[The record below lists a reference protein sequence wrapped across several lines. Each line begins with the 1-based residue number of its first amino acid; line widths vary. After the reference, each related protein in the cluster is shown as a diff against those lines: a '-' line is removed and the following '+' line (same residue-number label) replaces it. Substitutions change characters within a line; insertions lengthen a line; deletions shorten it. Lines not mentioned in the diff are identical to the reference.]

1 MKLSDKENKGMMKRV
16 RAIILVLIMCVSAFS
31 GVQNAQAASSSY
43 KKNIK
48 NLVNH
53 MGRFETCV
61 LLDGVYKGKF
71 DKKKNITLTPSVK
84 AKAAALEIYEPKKAF
99 QSPWDNRVWITKV
112 SDKPIRKATLN
123 LFGKSVSSKKMKRK
137 YKANTYDAYWSTYYD
152 CPVVET
158 YEMENA
164 RYTYSIDVRKKGKNY
179 VVVKKVFF
187 GYWGQW
193 YYSKNKKPNYQI
205 VYKVK
210 KNSKS
215 VYGYVIYG
223 MSIKKIK

>member
-1 MKLSDKENKGMMKRV
+1 MKLSDKENNGMMKRV
-16 RAIILVLIMCVSAFS
+16 GAIILVLIMCVSAFS

-84 AKAAALEIYEPKKAF
+84 VKAAALEIYEPKKAF

-112 SDKPIRKATLN
+112 SDISLLEKQRLIFLENLLVQRK
-123 LFGKSVSSKKMKRK
+123 
-137 YKANTYDAYWSTYYD
+137 
-152 CPVVET
+152 
-158 YEMENA
+158 
-164 RYTYSIDVRKKGKNY
+164 
-179 VVVKKVFF
+179 
-187 GYWGQW
+187 
-193 YYSKNKKPNYQI
+193 
-205 VYKVK
+205 
-210 KNSKS
+210 
-215 VYGYVIYG
+215 
-223 MSIKKIK
+223 